1 MVAST
6 VVSPAKL
13 ILMGEHAVV
22 YGRPALIT
30 TVDLWLQV
38 RMEPRAESGVH
49 LHLPEMD
56 HRETTAWS
64 DLRTYTA
71 AVRERWER
79 YVESPDDTSLKG
91 VLGDDPAHLVKVALG
106 EAAQRWE
113 AIGTPALDVTVR
125 SEQPVGAGFGSSA
138 AVAAATVYGLA
149 VLHDLDPPR
158 DDLYPVVLDV
168 ERRQHGTPSG
178 VDPAT
183 VLHGG
188 LLWAEATDDVI
199 APLPLST
206 PVSVPDTLRVY
217 HTGTPNESTGTVV
230 DAVRARREDDPE
242 AFRAILERMESS
254 TRAVRDALTDGP
266 APPSVL
272 RRALR
277 EFEEG
282 LEALGVVPPAIQDL
296 VRSIENKGGAAK
308 ISGAGALTGSG
319 AGCLL
324 VYHPDPNAALWD
336 DLQHLSEL
344 DVCLGVEGVHEATV
358 HA

>member
-1 MVAST
+1 MAAAT

-56 HRETTAWS
+56 HRETTTWS
-64 DLRTYTA
+64 DLHAYTD

-79 YVESPDDTSLKG
+79 YRKAPNPDSFAA
-91 VLGDDPAHLVKVALG
+91 VRGDNPAHLVKVALG
-106 EAAQRWE
+106 EAAGRWDAVASPGLE
-113 AIGTPALDVTVR
+113 VTVR
-125 SEQPVGAGFGSSA
+125 SEQPIGAGFGSSA
-138 AVAAATVYGLA
+138 AVAAATVYALA
-149 VLHDLDPPR
+149 VLHDLEPSR
-158 DDLYPVVLDV
+158 EDLYPVALDV

-188 LLWAEATDDVI
+188 LLWAETTENEIDPI
-199 APLPLST
+199 PLST
-206 PVSVPDTLRVY
+206 SVPDTLRVY

-230 DAVRARREDDPE
+230 DAVRAQREEDPE
-242 AFRAILERMESS
+242 AFRAILDRMESA

-266 APPSVL
+266 ASPSVL
-272 RRALR
+272 RRTLR
-277 EFEEG
+277 QFEEG

-296 VRSIENKGGAAK
+296 VRSIETKGGAAK

-319 AGCLL
+319 AGSLL
-324 VYHPDPNAALWD
+324 VYHPDPDAALWTH
-336 DLQHLSEL
+336 LQHLSEFN
-344 DVCLGVEGVHEATV
+344 VRLGVEGVHEETV
-358 HA
+358 YA

>member
-1 MVAST
+1 MAVST

-30 TVDLWLQV
+30 SVDLWLQV
-38 RMEPRAESGVH
+38 RLETRSEPGIR
-49 LHLPEMD
+49 LHLAEKD
-56 HRETTAWS
+56 HRETTTWP
-64 DLRTYTA
+64 DIRTYTD

-79 YVESPDDTSLKG
+79 YVEAPGADSFADLRS
-91 VLGDDPAHLVKVALG
+91 DDPAHLVKVALG
-106 EAAQRWE
+106 EAARRWD
-113 AIGTPALDVTVR
+113 AIASPALDITVR
-125 SEQPVGAGFGSSA
+125 SEQPIGAGFGSSA
-138 AVAAATVYGLA
+138 AVAAATVSALA
-149 VLHDLDPPR
+149 SVHDLDPST

-188 LLWAEATDDVI
+188 LLWAETTGDELT
-199 APLPLST
+199 PTPLSS
-206 PVSVPDTLRVY
+206 PSVPNTLRVFQS
-217 HTGTPNESTGTVV
+217 GTPNESTGTVV
-230 DAVRARREDDPE
+230 DAVRARHEDNPK
-242 AFRAILERMESS
+242 AFRSTLDQMEAA
-254 TRAVRDALTDGP
+254 TRALRDEFTDGP
-266 APPSVL
+266 ASPSAL

-277 EFEEG
+277 QFEEG
-282 LEALGVVPPAIQDL
+282 LEALGVVPPAVQELIQ
-296 VRSIENKGGAAK
+296 SIENKGGAAK

-324 VYHPDPNAALWD
+324 VYHPDPNAALWG
-336 DLQHLSEL
+336 DLHDLSEL
-344 DVCLGVEGVHEATV
+344 NVRLGVEGVHEATV